1 MVEILYFANIRDITQ
16 KSSENISI
24 QNRQVKDLV
33 QELITRYPSLEGIL
47 WDEKS
52 SSLKNNI
59 AIAINHKMIPRDDY
73 YSIEL
78 LENDKIAFLTP
89 VSGG

>member
-1 MVEILYFANIRDITQ
+1 MVEVLYFAYIKDITQ
-16 KSSENISI
+16 KSSEMISL
-24 QNRQVKDLV
+24 QSCRVKDLV
-33 QELITRYPSLEGIL
+33 QELVARYPSLEGIL

-52 SSLKNNI
+52 SSLKNSI
-59 AIAINHKMIPRDDY
+59 AIAINHKMIPKDEY
-73 YSIEL
+73 HSIEL

>member
-1 MVEILYFANIRDITQ
+1 MVEVLYFANIKDITQ
-16 KSSENISI
+16 KSSEMISF
-24 QNRQVKDLV
+24 QSCQVKDLV
-33 QELITRYPSLEGIL
+33 QELIARYPSLEDIL

-59 AIAINHKMIPRDDY
+59 AIAINHKMIPKDEY
-73 YSIEL
+73 HSLEL

>member
-1 MVEILYFANIRDITQ
+1 MVEVLYFANIKDITQ
-16 KSSENISI
+16 KSSEMISL
-24 QNRQVKDLV
+24 QSCQVKDLM
-33 QELITRYPSLEGIL
+33 QELIARYPSLEGIL

-59 AIAINHKMIPRDDY
+59 AIAINHKMIPKDEY
-73 YSIEL
+73 HSLEL

>member
-1 MVEILYFANIRDITQ
+1 MVEVLYFANIKDITQ
-16 KSSENISI
+16 KSSEMISL
-24 QNRQVKDLV
+24 QSCQVKDLV
-33 QELITRYPSLEGIL
+33 QELIARYPSLEDIL

-59 AIAINHKMIPRDDY
+59 AIAINHKMIPKDEY
-73 YSIEL
+73 HSLEL